1 MLTRCDAAPR
11 RARPRRGSP
20 EGASHSA
27 FILARRRPFADSGA
41 ARLCRRAADALAP
54 RAAALRAVTLSSA
67 FCHLQTPPRG
77 PPPTRPPRA
86 AQMVGMAE
94 ELKSREAE
102 LLLTI
107 QGSYPKYQ
115 AVVAAVKKTKGEL
128 EGAISTHFEGRR
140 INLMG
145 DINNI

>member
-1 MLTRCDAAPR
+1 MP
-11 RARPRRGSP
+11 
-20 EGASHSA
+20 
-27 FILARRRPFADSGA
+27 
-41 ARLCRRAADALAP
+41 
-54 RAAALRAVTLSSA
+54 
-67 FCHLQTPPRG
+67 LQ
-77 PPPTRPPRA
+77 
-86 AQMVGMAE
+86 MIGMAE

-115 AVVAAVKKTKGEL
+115 AVIEGVKRTKGEL
-128 EGAISTHFEGRR
+128 ESAISKHFDGRR